1 METLNLEYHH
11 KKMMLKALN
20 KTPNINQASLLLGI
34 ERSTVREWIKKF
46 DIQFNTQTNT
56 YGESIQGAR
65 VTEKVR

>member
-1 METLNLEYHH
+1 METLNLEHHH
-11 KKMMLKALN
+11 KKMMLRALN
-20 KTPNINQASLLLGI
+20 KTPNINQASFLLGI